1 MTTTQT
7 PPAVKPE
14 EHPVAPYLRMDR
26 MPHIWCPTCGIGS
39 VVRCF
44 AQALEDEEVDLDKTS
59 IVSGIGC
66 TGRVAGYMNL
76 DAFHATHGRA
86 IPFATGLKL
95 GRPELNVVVFSGDGD
110 LSGIGGNH
118 FIHAARR
125 NMDLLVVLV
134 NNFIYGMTGG
144 QNAPTTPET
153 ARSSTMPFGNFEAA
167 FNLPHLAASC
177 GATYVA
183 RWTCLHIRRLTWTFE
198 EALQRKGFRF
208 IEVIAP
214 CPTLYSR
221 LNKLGTGLSRMR
233 FYHDNS
239 EIRHGADT
247 KDVAIGFQEPIV
259 CGKFVD
265 EERPTFGE
273 LMDSHYGEVL
283 GDDYQPMPPEGGF
296 LHE

>member
-1 MTTTQT
+1 M
-7 PPAVKPE
+7 
-14 EHPVAPYLRMDR
+14 
-26 MPHIWCPTCGIGS
+26 
-39 VVRCF
+39 
-44 AQALEDEEVDLDKTS
+44 
-59 IVSGIGC
+59 
-66 TGRVAGYMNL
+66 
-76 DAFHATHGRA
+76 
-86 IPFATGLKL
+86 
-95 GRPELNVVVFSGDGD
+95 
-110 LSGIGGNH
+110 
-118 FIHAARR
+118 
-125 NMDLLVVLV
+125 
-134 NNFIYGMTGG
+134 
-144 QNAPTTPET
+144 
-153 ARSSTMPFGNFEAA
+153 
-167 FNLPHLAASC
+167 
-177 GATYVA
+177 
-183 RWTCLHIRRLTWTFE
+183 
-198 EALQRKGFRF
+198 
-208 IEVIAP
+208 IAP